1 MKNEV
6 DYSKYRCPYDHI
18 EKDGGHELHGPDGF
32 ENVYGVWCA
41 CGFRGPVFC
50 RCPED
55 LKLKLKKE
63 LKMEKIKLTDLHY
76 HELLDRASVAMDH
89 FYEHVEKH
97 VAAQANI
104 DIKVAAENVTSA
116 MYNFYNLCSGLAD
129 DENRANIY
137 EYEED

>member
-1 MKNEV
+1 
-6 DYSKYRCPYDHI
+6 
-18 EKDGGHELHGPDGF
+18 
-32 ENVYGVWCA
+32 
-41 CGFRGPVFC
+41 
-50 RCPED
+50 
-55 LKLKLKKE
+55 
-63 LKMEKIKLTDLHY
+63 MEKIKLTEFHY

-104 DIKVAAENVTSA
+104 DVKVAAENVTSA
-116 MYNFYNLCSGLAD
+116 RYKFYNLCSGLAD